1 MRKFVRLA
9 ASGVAG
15 LVIAT
20 APMALAT
27 AVPAGAA
34 SVPVSTVV
42 RPAWPTV
49 GLGARGQ
56 RVWAIQYLLKAWGYR
71 LTADGRYGAATK
83 ADVKNFQRVRGL
95 RADGIVGPATW
106 PRLIITV
113 WRGKRGWAVRAVQY
127 NLRHGYGY
135 RIGVDGIFGL
145 QTRNAVLSFQRRH
158 GLVRDGIVGYHTWQ
172 KIIWNER

>member
-1 MRKFVRLA
+1 MRKFARLA

-15 LVIAT
+15 LVVAT
-20 APMALAT
+20 APMALVTAT
-27 AVPAGAA
+27 PAGAA
-34 SVPVSTVV
+34 TVHV
-42 RPAWPTV
+42 RTVTRPAWPTV

-56 RVWAIQYLLKAWGYR
+56 RVWAIQYLLKARGYR

-83 ADVKNFQRVRGL
+83 ADVRNFQRVRGL
-95 RADGIVGPATW
+95 RADGTVGPATW

-135 RIGVDGIFGL
+135 RIGVDGVFGL
-145 QTRNAVLSFQRRH
+145 QTKNAVLNFQRRY
-158 GLVRDGIVGYHTWQ
+158 GLFRDGVVAYATWRA
-172 KIIWNER
+172 IIWNER

>member
-20 APMALAT
+20 APMALVSA
-27 AVPAGAA
+27 APAGAA
-34 SVPVSTVV
+34 TAAVRAAM

-56 RVWAIQYLLKAWGYR
+56 RVWAIQYLLKARGYR
-71 LTADGRYGAATK
+71 LTADGRFGAATK
-83 ADVKNFQRVRGL
+83 ADVKNFQRIRHL
-95 RADGIVGPATW
+95 RADGRVGPATW

-113 WRGKRGWAVRAVQY
+113 WRGKRGWAVRAVQF

-145 QTRNAVLSFQRRH
+145 QTKNAVLNFQRRH
-158 GLVRDGIVGYHTWQ
+158 GLFRDGVVGYTTWQ
-172 KIIWNER
+172 ALIWNER